1 MKLSRQLWV
10 LGSVLLLSS
19 CASFQEIQVPPE
31 RFLLK
36 GFSFMPLNEKGWLI
50 GGRNPHRAV
59 LGKRGDNPDETL
71 AIEANVFEGPPMLKS
86 SEEFVRLIKEAETK
100 NTNPARFKVFKHE
113 VSPYME
119 KGNNCVRS
127 HMAAEDHAAV
137 KRTGKAGHMV
147 LEKLTLICVH
157 PKDNRAGINVAY
169 SQRYYPDQ
177 RDPKFLEKATS
188 VLNSI
193 EFTDR

>member
-1 MKLSRQLWV
+1 MRLSRQLGILW
-10 LGSVLLLSS
+10 SVLLLTS
-19 CASFQEIQVPPE
+19 CASLQEIQVPPE
-31 RFLLK
+31 RFVQK

-59 LGKRGDNPDETL
+59 LGKQGDNPDETL
-71 AIEANVFEGPPMLKS
+71 AIEADVLGGFPVLKS
-86 SEEFVRLIKEAETK
+86 NEELLHLVKETEAK
-100 NTNPARFKVFKHE
+100 NTDPSRFKVLKYE
-113 VSPYME
+113 VSPYMD
-119 KGNNCVRS
+119 KGRNCARS

-137 KRTGKAGHMV
+137 KRSGKSGRMI
-147 LEKLTLICVH
+147 LEALALICIH
-157 PKDNRAGINVAY
+157 PKDKNVGISVKY

-193 EFTDR
+193 EFTDL